1 MTRRK
6 MIRPA
11 VTVDPA
17 ELRRQMVD
25 AVTAEQVLSRWRV
38 AFAPWRVSL
47 LAVPRHRFLPPTVWV
62 DNDADPPPA
71 LLPLHREQNPD
82 RWLELAYTADHGVIT
97 QVDDG
102 RPTGPRL
109 GGSMPTS
116 SASGPV
122 IVAVMLAALDTHQG
136 HRVLE
141 IGTGTGYN
149 AALLAHRLGAEQ
161 VTSIEIDPAIATR
174 ARAALSDTG
183 FGAVTVATGDGTHG
197 HPPSGPFDRVIATA
211 TVNQIP
217 YPWVA
222 QTRPGGRVL
231 LPWADTYTGG
241 LLSLTVND
249 DGTAHGSIVAES
261 NFMWLREQRQAR
273 GAVKPTT
280 DEPSSDPARTD
291 TSITTCHPHNVT
303 GPHGARLAIGQRVAG
318 CQWRY
323 WPWEPD
329 DPLGVLWLVDPWGS
343 WAKLTHAT
351 PNADDSEYPV
361 LQSGP
366 RRLWDEVEAAYHWW
380 IDEGSPDVGRW
391 QFTITPTGQH
401 VQLR

>member
-1 MTRRK
+1 MTRE
-6 MIRPA
+6 MIRRP

-17 ELRRQMVD
+17 ELRRGMVD
-25 AVTAEQVLSRWRV
+25 AVTGEEVLRRWRV
-38 AFAPWRVSL
+38 AFAPWRASL
-47 LAVPRHRFLPPTVWV
+47 LAVPRHRFLPATVWV

-71 LLPLHREQNPD
+71 LVPLQREQDPE

-102 RPTGPRL
+102 HPTGPRL

-122 IVAVMLAALDTHQG
+122 IVAVMLAALDAHEN

-141 IGTGTGYN
+141 IGTGYN
-149 AALLAHRLGAEQ
+149 AALLAHRLGVEQ
-161 VTSIEIDPAIATR
+161 VTSIEVDPDIASH
-174 ARAALSDTG
+174 ARKALSDTG
-183 FGAVTVATGDGTHG
+183 FAAVTVATGDGVLG
-197 HPPSGPFDRVIATA
+197 YPAGAPYDRVIATA

-217 YPWVA
+217 SPWVA
-222 QTRPGGRVL
+222 QTRPGGRIL
-231 LPWADTYTGG
+231 LPWPDTYTGG
-241 LLSLTVND
+241 LLALTVHD
-249 DGTAHGSIVAES
+249 DGTARGNIVAES
-261 NFMWLREQRQAR
+261 NFMWLRQQRKAR

-280 DEPSSDPARTD
+280 GEVSSGPDRTD
-291 TSITTCHPHNVT
+291 TSFTTCHPHNVT

-323 WPWEPD
+323 LPWEPN

-343 WAKLTHAT
+343 WAKLTHTT
-351 PNADDSEYPV
+351 PDADEAEFCV

-366 RRLWDEVEAAYHWW
+366 RRLWDEVETVY
-380 IDEGSPDVGRW
+380 R
-391 QFTITPTGQH
+391 
-401 VQLR
+401 